1 MEIFKNIF
9 FKGDTLLLVLSS
21 FSVWL
26 LLAVITAIV
35 VILFKIYK
43 TGIASSEN
51 RNEALVSQL
60 HGLQL
65 QFDYAS
71 RQEIKSKAEA
81 ERAGAAR
88 DKLLSSISHEI
99 RTPMNG
105 ILGMAVLL
113 EETTLGTEQREYLD
127 TIISS
132 GKILLN
138 KVNEVMVSDMLDHS
152 KIHLVNPV
160 PQQKNIDIRNCV
172 EEVLQMFAVKASD
185 SGIDLLYE
193 IAADVPV
200 QVTGDD
206 KRLHQILIN
215 LVEIVIDTAKLQEV
229 FVGVHLFKDE
239 TSKAI
244 MLGFEV
250 NDERNGNSAKVLQR
264 LSVAHKLKEYAVDW
278 EQESGSGV
286 LGLAIAKKLIEEM
299 GGEIRTMS
307 KTGIADNFIFNIPFA
322 PAIHAVDNTTGY
334 TMKGF
339 EDNRVLIVNSST
351 TASGILKKQLQQWSL
366 LSVNA
371 GSGKEAL
378 EILAT
383 QYFSMVIL
391 AIEMPDMDGVELA
404 KLIKNKYPDLPLL
417 LLNPFNDER
426 YKQHEEI
433 FGELVILNKPVKQH
447 VLFDNILTT
456 LRRVKN
462 GNDTQEF
469 SIKKLSTDFARQYP
483 LRILIAED
491 NPVNQ
496 KWATKILS
504 KMGYEATIAE
514 NGHIALEIVGQSEY
528 DLILMDVQMPEMDGI
543 EATKMIR
550 VCLQKQ
556 PVIIAMTANVMHGD
570 RQACMQAGMDDYISK
585 PVELGE
591 LVCMLEKWAAVIQ
604 ERKYAQ

>member
-1 MEIFKNIF
+1 
-9 FKGDTLLLVLSS
+9 
-21 FSVWL
+21 
-26 LLAVITAIV
+26 
-35 VILFKIYK
+35 
-43 TGIASSEN
+43 
-51 RNEALVSQL
+51 
-60 HGLQL
+60 
-65 QFDYAS
+65 
-71 RQEIKSKAEA
+71 
-81 ERAGAAR
+81 
-88 DKLLSSISHEI
+88 
-99 RTPMNG
+99 
-105 ILGMAVLL
+105 
-113 EETTLGTEQREYLD
+113 
-127 TIISS
+127 
-132 GKILLN
+132 
-138 KVNEVMVSDMLDHS
+138 
-152 KIHLVNPV
+152 
-160 PQQKNIDIRNCV
+160 
-172 EEVLQMFAVKASD
+172 
-185 SGIDLLYE
+185 
-193 IAADVPV
+193 
-200 QVTGDD
+200 
-206 KRLHQILIN
+206 
-215 LVEIVIDTAKLQEV
+215 
-229 FVGVHLFKDE
+229 
-239 TSKAI
+239 
-244 MLGFEV
+244 
-250 NDERNGNSAKVLQR
+250 LQR
-264 LSVAHKLKEYAVDW
+264 LSVANKLKEYAVDG

-307 KTGIADNFIFNIPFA
+307 KTGIADNFIFNIPFG

-339 EDNRVLIVNSST
+339 EDNRVLIVNSSI

-391 AIEMPDMDGVELA
+391 AIEMPDMDGIELA

-417 LLNPFNDER
+417 LLNPLKDER

-462 GNDTQEF
+462 GNETQEF
-469 SIKKLSTDFARQYP
+469 SIKKLSADFARQYP

-514 NGHIALEIVGQSEY
+514 NGHIALELVGQSAY

-604 ERKYAQ
+604 ERKYA

>member
-1 MEIFKNIF
+1 MEIFKDIF
-9 FKGDTLLLVLSS
+9 FKGDAFLLVLSS
-21 FSVWL
+21 FSAWL
-26 LLAVITAIV
+26 LLVVITAIV
-35 VILFKIYK
+35 VIVFKIYK
-43 TGIASSEN
+43 AGIASSEN

-60 HGLQL
+60 QGLQL

-105 ILGMAVLL
+105 ILGMAELL
-113 EETTLGTEQREYLD
+113 EETTLGSEQREYLD

-160 PQQKNIDIRNCV
+160 PQQKNIDIRNSV
-172 EEVLQMFAVKASD
+172 EEVLQMFAVKAAD

-193 IAADVPV
+193 IAADVPA
-200 QVTGDD
+200 QITGDD

-215 LVEIVIDTAKLQEV
+215 LVEIVIDTAKKQEV

-239 TSKAI
+239 TSKTI

-250 NDERNGNSAKVLQR
+250 NDERNGNSAKLLQR
-264 LSVAHKLKEYAVDW
+264 LSVANKLKGYVVDR
-278 EQESGSGV
+278 EQESGV
-286 LGLAIAKKLIEEM
+286 VGLAIAKKLIEEM

-307 KTGIADNFIFNIPFA
+307 KTGIADNFIFNIPFG
-322 PAIHAVDNTTGY
+322 PAIHAADNTAGY

-339 EDNRVLIVNSST
+339 EDNRILIVNSST
-351 TASGILKKQLQQWSL
+351 TASDILKKQLEQWRL

-371 GSGKEAL
+371 GSGKQAL

-391 AIEMPDMDGVELA
+391 AVEMPDIDGIELA
-404 KLIKNKYPDLPLL
+404 KLIKNEYPDLPIL
-417 LLNPFNDER
+417 LLNPLNDER
-426 YKQHEEI
+426 YKQHQEI

-462 GNDTQEF
+462 GNDRHEF
-469 SIKKLSTDFARQYP
+469 SIKKLSADFARQYP

-504 KMGYEATIAE
+504 KMGYEAIIAE

-591 LVCMLEKWAAVIQ
+591 LVSMLEKWAAVIQ
-604 ERKYAQ
+604 ERKHA